1 MTRSALLVS
10 LILLATAAWS
20 QDAAALC
27 ETLKSTIE
35 AEDLRYLRALKA
47 PSEERI
53 KPIHPYA
60 EPIDGLPG
68 HASTVGSLC
77 YALQQVRQQ
86 MVNPLSPD
94 ARIVKACVGL
104 YSAIVSPNRP
114 IPLSLN
120 LVALCPERAN

>member
-1 MTRSALLVS
+1 MTRSALLVL
-10 LILLATAAWS
+10 LILLPTAAWS
-20 QDAAALC
+20 QDAAARC
-27 ETLKSTIE
+27 ENLKSTIE
-35 AEDLRYLRALKA
+35 AEDLRYLKA
-47 PSEERI
+47 PAFS

-60 EPIDGLPG
+60 EPIDGVTG

-86 MVNPLSPD
+86 MVNPLSAD
-94 ARIVKACVGL
+94 DRIVKACVGL

-120 LVALCPERAN
+120 LVALCPERAIGP